1 MQEFIKKVLT
11 VVFILFLLWLGVKI
25 YHLTIH
31 AMKSAGFQEAP
42 AATTQPTGETA
53 GLTPDLKKSLEE
65 AKKQGADGLRAW
77 LAQHAWEVQD
87 PTLAEIEM
95 DYVVLVGP
103 SDPEEAKRVLERIGK
118 RIKPDSPV
126 YKRYEAL
133 CRAYFPERFKK
144 KKGN

>member
-11 VVFILFLLWLGVKI
+11 VALILFLLWLGVKI

-31 AMKSAGFQEAP
+31 AMRSAGFQEAP
-42 AATTQPTGETA
+42 AATAPSTQETP
-53 GLTPDLKKSLEE
+53 GLPPDLKQSLEE

-77 LAQHAWEVQD
+77 LSQHAWEVQD

-103 SDPEEAKRVLERIGK
+103 SDPEEARRVLERIGK
-118 RIKPDSPV
+118 RIQPDSPV

-133 CRAYFPERFKK
+133 CRAYFPEKLK
-144 KKGN
+144 EKGK